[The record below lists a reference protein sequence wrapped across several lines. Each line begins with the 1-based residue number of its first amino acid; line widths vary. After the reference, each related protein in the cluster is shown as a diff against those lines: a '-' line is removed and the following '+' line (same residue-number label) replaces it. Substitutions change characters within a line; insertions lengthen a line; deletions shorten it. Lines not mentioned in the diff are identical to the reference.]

1 MSLFDNFFK
10 KQNKSTD
17 LRFDKKTG
25 KISGTVHLRVNN
37 ADLEFPVDTSIKQME
52 EEERRKKNPNSCER
66 KPQEDEVMISINDD
80 CIFSCPP
87 DVVNQAS
94 DAFLKGYNNI
104 VIPRELYIKAKEDR
118 KQTKELYW
126 KISRTAELNNIG
138 IAAEKEGRIEDAI
151 AAYEENIAIGNT
163 AFHSYD
169 SLITIYRKLGRK
181 EDERRVLDRKME
193 VFGWNNETE
202 KQIQKIDG
210 TFVEPEPQLPDHA
223 EQYTVS
229 GETMAERFNKL
240 KMQMVEFDFYNSG
253 ENGRDDR
260 AFKSPVV
267 KEIWAVQKEFM
278 KILSIAGEYENE
290 KNYVE
295 AAKVYERLLAEKYE
309 MPSPYDRLIKI
320 YSRAKIKDDEK
331 RVLEYSINFF
341 ANLRQKQKD
350 YVLMLARKYGKESFA
365 IERIESGKK
374 ITYYSGLFELYNPF
388 PIIEKWKLRLEKLI
402 RK

>member
-1 MSLFDNFFK
+1 MSLFYNFFK

-17 LRFDKKTG
+17 LHFDKKTE
-25 KISGTVHLRVNN
+25 KISGTVRLRVNN

-52 EEERRKKNPNSCER
+52 EEERRKNNPNSCER
-66 KPQEDEVMISINDD
+66 KPREDEVMISINDD

-94 DAFLKGYNNI
+94 DAILKGYNNI

-118 KQTKELYW
+118 KQTKELNW

-151 AAYEENIAIGNT
+151 AAYEENIAIGYT

-169 SLITIYRKLGRK
+169 KLIAIYRKLGRK
-181 EDERRVLDRKME
+181 EDERRVVVRKME
-193 VFGWNNETE
+193 VFGWDNETD
-202 KQIQKIDG
+202 KQLQQIDG
-210 TFVEPEPQLPDHA
+210 TYVEPEPQMPDHA

-253 ENGRDDR
+253 EQGRADR
-260 AFKSPVV
+260 AFKSPIV
-267 KEIWAVQKEFM
+267 KEIWEMQREFSG
-278 KILSIAGEYENE
+278 LVNNAESFERE

-295 AAKVYERLLAEKYE
+295 AAKIYERIMAEKYE
-309 MPSPYDRLIKI
+309 MTSPYDRLIKI
-320 YSRAKIKDDEK
+320 YSKAKLKDEEK

-341 ANLRQKQKD
+341 TNLRQKQKD
-350 YVLMLARKYGKESFA
+350 YVLMLARKYGKEDFA

-374 ITYYSGLFELYNPF
+374 ITYYSGLYELYNPF
-388 PIIEKWKLRLEKLI
+388 PIIEKWKPRLEKM
-402 RK
+402 KGK